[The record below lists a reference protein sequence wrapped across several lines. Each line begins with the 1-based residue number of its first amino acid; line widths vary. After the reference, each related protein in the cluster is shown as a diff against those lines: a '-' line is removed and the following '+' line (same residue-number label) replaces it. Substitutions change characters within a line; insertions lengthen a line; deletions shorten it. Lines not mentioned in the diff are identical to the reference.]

1 MGFPEHRRALTDA
14 AFATFG
20 EDAAWDGI
28 EAPVRVRFR
37 TEDEEGGFSQSRF
50 ITRTL
55 MMRVRSWEVA
65 EPDDGQAVVLA
76 AGPHAGRYVVS
87 GEPQLDG
94 KGVWSCP
101 VRVAS
106 A

>member
-20 EDAAWDGI
+20 EDAVWEGLDL
-28 EAPVRVRFR
+28 PVRVRFR

-50 ITRTL
+50 VTRAL
-55 MMRVRSWEVA
+55 MLRVRSWEV
-65 EPDDGQAVVLA
+65 EQPDEGQQVMLA
-76 AGPHAGRYVVS
+76 TGPHASTYAVS
-87 GEPQLDG
+87 GEPRLDA

-101 VRVAS
+101 VRVMS
-106 A
+106 E